1 VPIEIGQC
9 RFDSLRHEVRRGEER
24 VHLSPK
30 AFELLGLL
38 VERRP
43 RAVSKD
49 ELFGLLW
56 PKTFV
61 TEASLAVL
69 VAEIRRELRDDA
81 REPRYLRTV
90 HGFGYAFSADG
101 VAETRDAAP
110 VCRLIWG
117 IREVSLAAGEN
128 ILGREPAAAVFV
140 DDATV
145 SRHHAR
151 IVVEPDGATLED
163 LGSKNGTWLGGRRI
177 AGPHVLTDG
186 DALRLG
192 SVSMTFRCFGAEPAT
207 ETRRD

>member
-1 VPIEIGQC
+1 MTIEIGEC
-9 RFDSLRHEVRRGEER
+9 RFDSLRREVRRGTER

-38 VERRP
+38 LERRP

-49 ELFGLLW
+49 ELFSLLW

-61 TEASLAVL
+61 TEASLAGL
-69 VAEIRRELRDDA
+69 VAEIRREIRDDA
-81 REPRYLRTV
+81 RVPRFLRTV

-101 VAETRDAAP
+101 VANAGDEAC
-110 VCRLIWG
+110 VFRLIWG
-117 IREVSLAAGEN
+117 IREVALAAGEN
-128 ILGREPAAAVFV
+128 VLGREPAAAVFI

-151 IVVEPDGATLED
+151 ILVGAGRACLED
-163 LGSKNGTWLGGRRI
+163 LGSKNGTWVRGIRI
-177 AGPHVLTDG
+177 DRSEPLADG
-186 DALRLG
+186 DDLRIG
-192 SVSMTFRCFGAEPAT
+192 SVPMTFRCFGAELAT

>member
-1 VPIEIGQC
+1 MTIEIGEC
-9 RFDSLRHEVRRGEER
+9 RFDSLRREVRRGEER

-38 VERRP
+38 VARRP

-56 PKTFV
+56 PNTFV
-61 TEASLAVL
+61 TEASLAGL

-81 REPRYLRTV
+81 REPRFLRTV

-101 VAETRDAAP
+101 VAESRDEGA

-117 IREVSLAAGEN
+117 VREVALGAGEN
-128 ILGREPAAAVFV
+128 VLGRDASAAVFI

-151 IVVEPDGATLED
+151 IVVDRSGARLED
-163 LGSKNGTWLGGRRI
+163 LGSKNGTWVGGWRI
-177 AGPHVLTDG
+177 GGPHPLVDR
-186 DALRLG
+186 DEIRIG
-192 SVSMTFRCFGAEPAT
+192 SVPMTFRCFGEEPAT
-207 ETRRD
+207 ESRLD

>member
-1 VPIEIGQC
+1 MTIEIGEC
-9 RFDSLRHEVRRGEER
+9 RFDSLRREVRRGEER

-38 VERRP
+38 VARRP

-56 PKTFV
+56 PNTFV
-61 TEASLAVL
+61 TEASLAGL

-81 REPRYLRTV
+81 REPRFLRTV

-101 VAETRDAAP
+101 VAESRDEGA

-117 IREVSLAAGEN
+117 VREVALGAGEN
-128 ILGREPAAAVFV
+128 VLGRDASAAVFI

-151 IVVEPDGATLED
+151 IVVERSGARLED
-163 LGSKNGTWLGGRRI
+163 LGSKNGTWVGGWRI
-177 AGPHVLTDG
+177 GGPHPLVDR
-186 DALRLG
+186 DQIRIG
-192 SVSMTFRCFGAEPAT
+192 SVPMTFRCFGEEPAT

>member
-1 VPIEIGQC
+1 MPIDIGEC
-9 RFDSLRHEVRRGEER
+9 RFDSVRREVRRGSER

-38 VERRP
+38 LERRP

-49 ELFGLLW
+49 ELMLLLW

-69 VAEIRRELRDDA
+69 VGEIRRELKDDA
-81 REPRYLRTV
+81 REPRYLRTI
-90 HGFGYAFSADG
+90 HGFGYAISEDG
-101 VAETRDAAP
+101 IAKVEDDAS
-110 VCRLIWG
+110 VFRLIWG
-117 IREVSLAAGEN
+117 VREVALAAGEN
-128 ILGREPAAAVFV
+128 VLGREPAAAVFV

-151 IVVEPDGATLED
+151 IVVESGRAQLED
-163 LGSKNGTWLGGRRI
+163 LGSKNGTWLRGDRI
-177 AGPHVLTDG
+177 AGPRLLADG
-186 DALRLG
+186 DELRIG
-192 SVSMTFRCFGAEPAT
+192 SVPMTFRCFGSNLAT

>member
-1 VPIEIGQC
+1 MTIEIGEC
-9 RFDSLRHEVRRGEER
+9 RFDPLRREVRRGTER
-24 VHLSPK
+24 LHISPK

-38 VERRP
+38 LERRP

-49 ELFGLLW
+49 ELFTLLW

-61 TEASLAVL
+61 TDACLAGL
-69 VAEIRRELRDDA
+69 VAEIRREIKDDA
-81 REPRYLRTV
+81 REPRYLRTL

-101 VAETRDAAP
+101 IAKTEDEASVF
-110 VCRLIWG
+110 RLIWG
-117 IREVSLAAGEN
+117 VREVALASGEN

-151 IVVEPDGATLED
+151 IVVEEGRARIED
-163 LGSKNGTWLGGRRI
+163 IGSKNGTWLRGARI
-177 AGPHVLTDG
+177 AGPSALGDG
-186 DALRLG
+186 DDLRIG
-192 SVSMTFRCFGAEPAT
+192 SVPMTFRCFAAESPT